1 MLQRLLLL
9 ALAPCVLLSLT
20 SCTRGNGELATNKRS
35 AAPFSYVSVRLP
47 AFIEIRQGE
56 THSIEVSSDSN
67 LTKAVSTYVTN
78 ETLFVSSEQNLQP
91 QLPII
96 VRLVMPNVE
105 GIRTG
110 LAQGVRL
117 EGVDLKRLQIVVEGE
132 GGVVLT
138 GKVKELT
145 LDVKGEAAVDA
156 VESEIHTA
164 VVNVDSEGLVDLN
177 VTDTLEVTASS
188 GTIRYVTKPPNVT
201 EQLMG
206 PVVFGRLDMEAR
218 EAEKLKRA
226 ADGSASPKKPDS
238 EDEITDE
245 QKDAIDRAMG
255 L

>member
-1 MLQRLLLL
+1 MPRPLALL
-9 ALAPCVLLSLT
+9 ALTLCALTSLT

-47 AFIEIRQGE
+47 AYVEIRQGE
-56 THSIEVSSDSN
+56 AHAIEVSSDSN
-67 LTKAVSTYVTN
+67 LTRAVSTYVTN
-78 ETLFVSSEQNLQP
+78 ETLFISSEQTLQP

-105 GIRTG
+105 GVRTG
-110 LAQGVRL
+110 LAMGVKL
-117 EGVDLKRLQIVVEGE
+117 EDVDLERVQIVVEGE

-138 GKVKELT
+138 GEVDELT
-145 LDVKGEAAVDA
+145 LDVKGQAAVDA
-156 VESEIHTA
+156 VEAEIHTA
-164 VVNVDSEGLVDLN
+164 TINLDSEGLVDLN
-177 VTDTLEVTASS
+177 VTDTLAVTASS
-188 GTIRYVTKPPNVT
+188 GTIRYVTRPPNVT

-218 EAEKLKRA
+218 AAEKLKQA
-226 ADGSASPKKPDS
+226 GDPAGAPKKPDPK
-238 EDEITDE
+238 DEVTDE